1 MRRKD
6 REVTDFPE
14 ILEIIE
20 HCDILRLGLADGGA
34 MAGRKYEVLRRN
46 PVCSFEM
53 DNPLYIECLPEKKDV
68 TMRYECVMGRAD
80 VTFLGGE
87 ERQRAID
94 DVLMARYEM
103 TKDFA
108 YNQAVVSHTALM
120 KLTVTELTA
129 KANRA

>member
-1 MRRKD
+1 
-6 REVTDFPE
+6 
-14 ILEIIE
+14 
-20 HCDILRLGLADGGA
+20 
-34 MAGRKYEVLRRN
+34 
-46 PVCSFEM
+46 
-53 DNPLYIECLPEKKDV
+53 
-68 TMRYECVMGRAD
+68 MRYGCVMGRAG
-80 VTFLGGE
+80 VTFLEGE